1 MSPSVYRLGDHGAPV
16 REIRARLHRLGFIPE
31 QPAGDESFDD
41 DLDSAVRAFQ
51 QQRGLIVDGVVGRNT
66 YRVLD
71 EARWQLGDRILVH
84 SPASPLIGDD
94 VVDLQRRLR
103 SFGVG
108 PIDGIFGELTEA
120 ALREFQRRMG
130 LPPDGTCGPAT
141 FKALANRDPDASSDR
156 GAPQDREQT
165 RRESTRLAAKVVVVD
180 PGHGRS
186 EFGRPGGDF
195 GEADLAFDL
204 ARRIEGRLG
213 ATGAQAFLTRSR
225 AGGYLDQVSRAEF
238 ANRTDAN
245 LCVSLN
251 VAASPNPEANGV
263 ATFYYGSDAHG
274 VHSEVG
280 ERFAGLVHREI
291 VARTDLTDC
300 RVHAKT
306 WDLLRWTHMPTVL
319 VDIGYATNP
328 RDAARL
334 ADPAFRDTI
343 AEAVVVAIRRVYLP
357 PELDQPTGV
366 MHLEGLTEQDLAG

>member
-1 MSPSVYRLGDHGAPV
+1 MSPSLYRLGDQGPAV
-16 REIRARLHRLGFIPE
+16 REIRSRLHRLGFIPE
-31 QPAGDESFDD
+31 QSTGDESFDGS
-41 DLDSAVRAFQ
+41 LDRAVRAFQ

-66 YRVLD
+66 YRILD
-71 EARWQLGDRILVH
+71 EARWQLGDRLLVH
-84 SPASPLIGDD
+84 SPAHPLSGDD
-94 VVDLQRRLR
+94 VVALQQRLQ

-108 PIDGIFGELTEA
+108 PIDGIFGEMTAA
-120 ALREFQRRMG
+120 ALREFQRSVG

-141 FKALANRDPDASSDR
+141 FKALAKQEPVDSQRDAAAGEKR
-156 GAPQDREQT
+156 APPGQT
-165 RRESTRLAAKVVVVD
+165 RPAAKIIVID
-180 PGHGRS
+180 PGHG
-186 EFGRPGGDF
+186 ETGVGRPGGGY
-195 GEADLAFDL
+195 GEADLTFDL

-213 ATGAQAFLTRSR
+213 ATGGQAFLTRSR
-225 AGGYLDQVSRAEF
+225 SGAYLDEVSRADF

-251 VAASPNPEANGV
+251 VDSSPNPDANGV
-263 ATFYYGSDAHG
+263 ATFYYGSDTHG
-274 VHSEVG
+274 VHSAIG
-280 ERFAGLVHREI
+280 EKFAGLVHREI

-319 VDIGYATNP
+319 VNIGYATNR

-343 AEAVVVAIRRVYLP
+343 AEAIVVAIRRVYLP

-366 MHLEGLTEQDLAG
+366 MHLDGLADRDLAG

>member
-1 MSPSVYRLGDHGAPV
+1 MSPSLYRVGDQGPAV
-16 REIRARLHRLGFIPE
+16 SEIRSRLHRLGFIPE
-31 QPAGDESFDD
+31 QSTGDESFDGY
-41 DLDSAVRAFQ
+41 LDRAVRAFQ

-71 EARWQLGDRILVH
+71 EARWQLGDRLLVH
-84 SPASPLIGDD
+84 SPANPLSGDD
-94 VVDLQRRLR
+94 VVDLQRRLQ

-108 PIDGIFGELTEA
+108 PFDGIFGEMTEA
-120 ALREFQRRMG
+120 ALREFQRSVG

-141 FKALANRDPDASSDR
+141 FKALAKRDPVAPSDGDAASGGKQMHNGGNR
-156 GAPQDREQT
+156 PV
-165 RRESTRLAAKVVVVD
+165 AKIVVID
-180 PGHGRS
+180 PGHGETGVS
-186 EFGRPGGDF
+186 RPGGGF
-195 GEADLAFDL
+195 GEADLTFDL

-225 AGGYLDQVSRAEF
+225 SSAYLDQVSRAEF
-238 ANRTDAN
+238 ANRTDAH

-251 VAASPNPEANGV
+251 VDASPNPDANGV
-263 ATFYYGSDAHG
+263 ATFYYGSDTHG
-274 VHSEVG
+274 VHSEIG

-319 VDIGYATNP
+319 VNIGYATNR

-343 AEAVVVAIRRVYLP
+343 AEAVVVATRRVYLP
-357 PELDQPTGV
+357 PELDQQTGV
-366 MHLEGLTEQDLAG
+366 MHLDGLTDQDLAG

>member
-1 MSPSVYRLGDHGAPV
+1 
-16 REIRARLHRLGFIPE
+16 
-31 QPAGDESFDD
+31 
-41 DLDSAVRAFQ
+41 
-51 QQRGLIVDGVVGRNT
+51 VV
-66 YRVLD
+66 
-71 EARWQLGDRILVH
+71 I
-84 SPASPLIGDD
+84 
-94 VVDLQRRLR
+94 
-103 SFGVG
+103 
-108 PIDGIFGELTEA
+108 
-120 ALREFQRRMG
+120 
-130 LPPDGTCGPAT
+130 
-141 FKALANRDPDASSDR
+141 
-156 GAPQDREQT
+156 
-165 RRESTRLAAKVVVVD
+165 D

-186 EFGRPGGDF
+186 EAGQPGGDF
-195 GEADLAFDL
+195 GEADLTFDL

-251 VAASPNPEANGV
+251 VDASPNPEANGV
-263 ATFYYGSDAHG
+263 ATFYYGSDTHG

-319 VDIGYATNP
+319 VNLGYASNP

-343 AEAVVVAIRRVYLP
+343 AEAIVVAIRRVYLP

-366 MHLEGLTEQDLAG
+366 MHLDGLADRDLAG